1 MITVADLVNK
11 ITTVFDTT
19 KVLSVDTVYEH
30 IKDSDELKLIIFMNK
45 VLYED
50 VNILYTKLIF
60 ITDANKTNVTKNYF
74 TYLFDINC
82 VYHRVEFTDL
92 EDMSQ
97 KIIDVFKK
105 TDFGDNIKIL
115 SKFIK
120 SPATLINEWFR
131 DNQYTG
137 LSVVGFKYEP
147 KIKIQPCKSLFF
159 SFEIDLNNNQSV
171 SLEVTKE
178 ADKVFILKFNVF
190 DKFYTVEQPNLNN
203 LVQVI
208 GETLKNKI
216 KV

>member
-11 ITTVFDTT
+11 IKTVFDTT

-30 IKDSDELKLIIFMNK
+30 IENSEELKLVIFMNK
-45 VLYED
+45 ILYED
-50 VNILYTKLIF
+50 VNVLYTKLIF

-82 VYHRVEFTDL
+82 EYHRVEFTDV
-92 EDMSQ
+92 EDMSN
-97 KIIDVFKK
+97 KITEVFKSNN
-105 TDFGDNIKIL
+105 FGENLKIL

-120 SPATLINEWFR
+120 SPATLLNEWFSEN
-131 DNQYTG
+131 DVKG
-137 LSVVGFKYEP
+137 LSVIGFKYEP

-159 SFEIDLNNNQSV
+159 SFVIDLNNNQNV
-171 SLEVTKE
+171 SLEITKE
-178 ADKVFILKFNVF
+178 SDKVFVLKFNVF
-190 DKFYTVEQPNLNN
+190 DKFYTVEQPNLNT
-203 LVQVI
+203 LVQVV